1 MMEDET
7 LERGEALDA
16 PVMSELRDIPTS
28 VVTKNVGDTTYNNS
42 RNATQICP

>member
-16 PVMSELRDIPTS
+16 PVMSELRGIPTS
-28 VVTKNVGDTTYNNS
+28 VVTKNVGDTTL
-42 RNATQICP
+42 QQ